1 MSFFFFKSVTVFDI
15 MTHVF
20 MKEVELFRIVCISVF
35 FYWRWIFI
43 NYLSL
48 MIANTFIEVVFKGVI
63 RV

>member
-1 MSFFFFKSVTVFDI
+1 

-20 MKEVELFRIVCISVF
+20 MKEVELFKIVCIGVS

-43 NYLSL
+43 NYLFL
-48 MIANTFIEVVFKGVI
+48 MIANIFIEVVFKGVI